1 MHTPALREGHP
12 TPLGSNDNTRSF
24 CSTPIGNPLVDGNAC
39 EAENEF
45 LGPGSNAEFMK
56 HIRQAIEGH
65 PLEDG
70 ASDSQSSRV
79 ITHISI
85 SSPDYVLPPRQF
97 ADSLLNRYWDFVHP
111 LYPFLHKSRFYEVYE
126 ALWTGQ
132 ESPNTTCTIMR
143 VDEATSVC
151 ILNLVLALG
160 CQYHHEAGA
169 GRSNTTAEVFFKRA
183 RSLLRINPIES
194 SDNTLQL
201 VQAMLL
207 MTQFLMGTGNTHKA
221 WGVVGMAVRTCF
233 QLGLHRTPDSGTGFF
248 LKPIHREI
256 VRRVYHGALML
267 ER

>member
-1 MHTPALREGHP
+1 
-12 TPLGSNDNTRSF
+12 
-24 CSTPIGNPLVDGNAC
+24 
-39 EAENEF
+39 
-45 LGPGSNAEFMK
+45 MK
-56 HIRQAIEGH
+56 HIRQAIEGR

-70 ASDSQSSRV
+70 RSDSQSNRV
-79 ITHISI
+79 TTPISV
-85 SSPDYVLPPRQF
+85 SSPDYLLPPRQF

-111 LYPFLHKSRFYEVYE
+111 LYPFLHRSSFYEIYE

-143 VDEATSVC
+143 VDKATSVC

-160 CQYHHEAGA
+160 CQYHHEAGSEK
-169 GRSNTTAEVFFKRA
+169 SNATAEEFFKRA
-183 RSLLRINPIES
+183 RSLLRINPIEP

-207 MTQFLMGTGNTHKA
+207 MTQFLMGTGHTHKA
-221 WGVVGMAVRTCF
+221 WGVVGMAVRTCI
-233 QLGLHRTPDSGTGFF
+233 QLGLHRAADSGMAIFP
-248 LKPIHREI
+248 KPIHREI